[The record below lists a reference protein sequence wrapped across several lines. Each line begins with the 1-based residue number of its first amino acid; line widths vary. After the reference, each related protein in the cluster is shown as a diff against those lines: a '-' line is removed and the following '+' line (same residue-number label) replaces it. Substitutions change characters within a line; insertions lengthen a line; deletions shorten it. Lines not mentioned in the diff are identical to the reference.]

1 MTRRIR
7 VLLADDHAAVRST
20 VRADL
25 DEAGFD
31 VCAEASD
38 AESALE
44 AALGEQPDICLL
56 DIRMPGNGL
65 FAAWDITSHLPH
77 TKVVMLTMSKS
88 EDHMVAALR
97 AGAVGYIL
105 KDVEGCHLAAQIHS
119 FLRGDVTMTAT
130 LADRLLVH
138 VPSEGG
144 AGRKLLRR
152 KPTDNGDAGL
162 QRDREILEYLRDG
175 LSREAVAS
183 RLGRSVADVRSE
195 LVEALGRVRYPDR
208 GSIAALSSL
217 NA

>member
-25 DEAGFD
+25 EEAGFD
-31 VCAEASD
+31 VCAEADD
-38 AESALE
+38 ADGALE
-44 AALGEQPDICLL
+44 AALTEQPDICLL
-56 DIRMPGNGL
+56 DVRMPGNGL
-65 FAAWDITSHLPH
+65 FSAWDITEHLPH

-88 EDHMVAALR
+88 EDHMVAAIR

-105 KDVEGCHLAAQIHS
+105 KDVEGCQLAAQIMS
-119 FLRGDVTMTAT
+119 FLNGDVTMTSA
-130 LADRLLVH
+130 LADRLLADLA
-138 VPSEGG
+138 SENGT
-144 AGRKLLRR
+144 GRRLLRR
-152 KPTDNGDAGL
+152 KPTDGDADL
-162 QRDREILEYLRDG
+162 QRDRALLEYLREG

-195 LVEALGRVRYPDR
+195 LVDALRRLRYTDR
-208 GSIAALSSL
+208 ASITALSSL